1 MTFLQTESN
10 GSLLSIGFVPEGAKT
25 WGNGSYRYQANA
37 KKTTFV
43 GGSRRQ
49 NDYGSYYR
57 AKNVI
62 GCGWN
67 REEKIIYFT
76 KDGVDQ
82 GPAFT
87 NVSLGKVLPAIGA
100 SKGVNVTV
108 NFGQEPFLFKL
119 VVEGETAEE
128 REKRKK
134 EEEEKRKKEQEIE
147 REKRKKEKEDEKA
160 ANALAAQPLVS
171 MGFDLKMS
179 LVAMK
184 QTGHAGLDA
193 ASNWLVENM
202 NTWNFDEDSD
212 KEDEK
217 EEESAEAKE
226 EEKTDEKEK
235 PEKEPEKVEEKV
247 EDNKNKE
254 ETYDIGSAQTFY
266 LSDNFTYVDDG
277 QSKDKEGSKVAR

>member
-1 MTFLQTESN
+1 M
-10 GSLLSIGFVPEGAKT
+10 
-25 WGNGSYRYQANA
+25 
-37 KKTTFV
+37 
-43 GGSRRQ
+43 
-49 NDYGSYYR
+49 
-57 AKNVI
+57 
-62 GCGWN
+62 
-67 REEKIIYFT
+67 
-76 KDGVDQ
+76 
-82 GPAFT
+82 
-87 NVSLGKVLPAIGA
+87 
-100 SKGVNVTV
+100 
-108 NFGQEPFLFKL
+108 FKL

-134 EEEEKRKKEQEIE
+134 EEEEKRKKEQEAE

-171 MGFDLKMS
+171 MGFDLKMA

-184 QTGHAGLDA
+184 QTGHAGLEA

-217 EEESAEAKE
+217 EEEAAEAKE
-226 EEKTDEKEK
+226 EEKTEEKEKEK
-235 PEKEPEKVEEKV
+235 PEKEPEKVEEKI

-254 ETYDIGSAQTFY
+254 EAYDIGAAQTFH
-266 LSDNFTYVDDG
+266 LPDNFTYVDDG